1 MTVFVNYVCITNC
14 CYETNEISI
23 ALIKVF
29 IRDFL
34 YKSVCKLT
42 TAFDFGPETSTSY
55 ELNHLNYTEILLFA
69 GCAIEAPNSAYNYGG
84 HWKVK

>member
-42 TAFDFGPETSTSY
+42 TAFDYGPETTAA
-55 ELNHLNYTEILLFA
+55 LKKADLKLICDKQQA
-69 GCAIEAPNSAYNYGG
+69 DIERYI
-84 HWKVK
+84 